1 MDCQPR
7 QAPARA
13 GRLEAGVEVC
23 VGFQSRG
30 WTLDHHRLTE
40 AMAVSRFA
48 VWSTVLALSAGLAC
62 TGLRLSPPHGDT
74 AGDGAT
80 TRGDAT
86 PATDTLDGEG
96 AGDSRGV
103 GDPINR
109 CNCRGAPVEPGGCGP
124 CTDFLGYGYDG
135 TACQAVY
142 GCQDSGCL
150 SVLYDTL
157 EICKAT
163 CGYEHP
169 AQPGECYPRCRS
181 QHDSCNSYGVIY
193 ETGVCG
199 CLSGDY
205 GPFESMEDCRATC
218 ESP

>member
-1 MDCQPR
+1 M
-7 QAPARA
+7 
-13 GRLEAGVEVC
+13 
-23 VGFQSRG
+23 
-30 WTLDHHRLTE
+30 
-40 AMAVSRFA
+40 SRFTL
-48 VWSTVLALSAGLAC
+48 WSTVLALSAGPAC
-62 TGLRLSPPHGDT
+62 TGLPLSLPHGDT
-74 AGDGAT
+74 AGEGAT

-96 AGDSRGV
+96 ADDSQDV
-103 GDPINR
+103 GDTLSVNR
-109 CNCRGAPVEPGGCGP
+109 CNCRGAPVQPGRCGP

-142 GCQDSGCL
+142 GCHDFVTCL
-150 SVLYDTL
+150 GILYDTL

-169 AQPGECYPRCRS
+169 AQPGECYPRCRR
-181 QHDSCNSYGVIY
+181 HCDACTTYAVIY

-199 CLSGDY
+199 CLCSPV
-205 GPFESMEDCRATC
+205 GPFESMEDCRVTC